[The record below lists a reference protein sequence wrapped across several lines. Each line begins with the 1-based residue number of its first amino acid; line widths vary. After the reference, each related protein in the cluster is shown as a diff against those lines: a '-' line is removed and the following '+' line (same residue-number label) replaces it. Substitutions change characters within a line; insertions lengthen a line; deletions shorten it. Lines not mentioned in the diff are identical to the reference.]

1 MAAARSL
8 RCSWAAAGKSRRIAR
23 LCVLAYKSSPE
34 TMPLG
39 CDFMVGVR
47 RFELLTSS
55 VSGKRSPPELNARIS
70 AAGVAAR
77 NILRE
82 NALEAQPSIAS
93 FSRITN
99 TAQREEQRGLAYG
112 WASGPSRPTSAVT
125 GKRHSFRRIAPFFL
139 NTAERQLGKCGD
151 RLSKGAILCERGQR
165 AGPRGGKRGSDGDG
179 KRPGGDK
186 QGPPSAPPN
195 QTCGLIAVRREGPAH
210 LPAVLLGNVIARVLL
225 TRRFPGGELAARPAQ
240 DESLPRA
247 SKRRRRGHFARN
259 PC

>member
-70 AAGVAAR
+70 AAGIAAR

-186 QGPPSAPPN
+186 QGPPSAP
-195 QTCGLIAVRREGPAH
+195 QTKPA
-210 LPAVLLGNVIARVLL
+210 G
-225 TRRFPGGELAARPAQ
+225 
-240 DESLPRA
+240 
-247 SKRRRRGHFARN
+247 
-259 PC
+259 